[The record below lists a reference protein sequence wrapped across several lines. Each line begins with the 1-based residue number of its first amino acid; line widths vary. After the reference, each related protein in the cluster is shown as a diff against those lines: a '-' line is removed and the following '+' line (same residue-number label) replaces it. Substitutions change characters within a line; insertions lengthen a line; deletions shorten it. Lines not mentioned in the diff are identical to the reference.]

1 MEYVDIVDEYNNLT
15 GEIKEKQKAHDD
27 GNFHRTAHIWIINN
41 KNELL
46 LQRRSAT
53 KRTHPNCLDISSAGH
68 IRSGET
74 VLQGAIRELKEEL
87 GLEVNEKDLKFISI
101 IKNIKNPRNM
111 EFGYVFL
118 LKCNNKENEFVFED
132 GEVSEV
138 KFVDFE
144 KLEKMVEEKA
154 DGLLLHYEEYNKLF
168 EYIRNNII

>member
-1 MEYVDIVDEYNNLT
+1 M
-15 GEIKEKQKAHDD
+15 
-27 GNFHRTAHIWIINN
+27 HRCMIQQ
-41 KNELL
+41 LM
-46 LQRRSAT
+46 
-53 KRTHPNCLDISSAGH
+53 
-68 IRSGET
+68 
-74 VLQGAIRELKEEL
+74 
-87 GLEVNEKDLKFISI
+87 I
-101 IKNIKNPRNM
+101 IKNIKNPKNM